1 MSETQNNL
9 QNGLPKPPVAPFF
22 QQPIWDTDATI
33 ILDGRSFETMY
44 NFISMF
50 GPAVDAARKVLRD
63 NLETGVVKLQNL
75 NEQGEKVSD
84 EVVAKFN
91 AEMLAYRAKL
101 QESVKAMGGTPGPTP
116 DSTPKMEVHRTPQ
129 VSEDIQEAPDAVPQR
144 EGIPESEALPPE
156 SSEVPGPA
164 PVSLDAADS
173 VELPS

>member
-1 MSETQNNL
+1 MSKTQNNL

-22 QQPIWDTDATI
+22 QQPVWDTDATI
-33 ILDGRSFETMY
+33 TLDGRSFETMY

-84 EVVAKFN
+84 EVVAQFN
-91 AEMLAYRAKL
+91 AEMLAYRTKL
-101 QESVKAMGGTPGPTP
+101 QESVKAMGGTPGPAP
-116 DSTPKMEVHRTPQ
+116 DPTPKMEVHHTPQ
-129 VSEDIQEAPDAVPQR
+129 VSEDIQEPVNPEPQH
-144 EGIPESEALPPE
+144 EDISESEALV
-156 SSEVPGPA
+156 SKTSEDLL
-164 PVSLDAADS
+164 SLDESDS